1 MASRACFAA
10 AFASSSSRVSVSAFT
25 GGSSCVINGSGRTIS
40 TMAMGGRSILNASP
54 SRSATVGSLSTNYNG
69 RITTNSMMIS
79 NNRVSSSINSIQL
92 QMSSTEAETKPTTT
106 SSSAAPRVKT
116 DNAQV
121 SEEQVSIKG
130 WVRTVRKQKTLAFVE
145 VNDGS
150 SMSGIQCVLPF
161 DAVDEDTMKGM
172 CISLL

>member
-40 TMAMGGRSILNASP
+40 TIGGRSISYASP
-54 SRSATVGSLSTNYNG
+54 SRSAIVGSLFTNYNG
-69 RITTNSMMIS
+69 RIATNSMIS

-172 CISLL
+172 CIALL

>member
-54 SRSATVGSLSTNYNG
+54 SRSAIVGSLFTNYKG
-69 RITTNSMMIS
+69 RIATNSMIS

-106 SSSAAPRVKT
+106 STSAAPRVKT

-172 CISLL
+172 CIALL